1 MRGSLCE
8 PVGVLLVNIV
18 RSDRWRRA
26 ACHGVVHRAIRKL
39 RRSRLYNAGILRQ
52 ARSGTL
58 PRSLQHKAGGPSTR
72 LDSDGHASGLE
83 GPVPGA
89 CVPASPVAGSVG
101 CWHFRREGLVEIRP
115 AWHGPHA
122 TVHVMRP
129 QAPVSHSPPAKP
141 GQLMRA
147 RRARRRLGP
156 GRRKAIWTRAHWAR
170 LAANGA
176 CCPVQSAVASHW
188 HESAKFVTD
197 PSQIPKCGPELGG
210 WRYSSHARISASCG
224 I

>member
-18 RSDRWRRA
+18 RLDRWRA

-89 CVPASPVAGSVG
+89 CVPVASPVAGSFG

-129 QAPVSHSPPAKP
+129 QAPVSHSPPGPAKP

-147 RRARRRLGP
+147 RRARRRL

-176 CCPVQSAVASHW
+176 CCPVQSAVASH
-188 HESAKFVTD
+188 ESCEICD
-197 PSQIPKCGPELGG
+197 GPKPD
-210 WRYSSHARISASCG
+210 S
-224 I
+224 